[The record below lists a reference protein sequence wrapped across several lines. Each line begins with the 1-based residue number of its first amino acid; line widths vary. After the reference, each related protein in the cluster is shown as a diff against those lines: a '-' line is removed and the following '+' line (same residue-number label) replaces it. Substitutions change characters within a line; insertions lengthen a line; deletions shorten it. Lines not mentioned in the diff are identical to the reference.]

1 MAQLKSLLTPGK
13 LLVAPGIYDGISARV
28 ADVVGF
34 DVLYMTGYGA
44 VGSHLGLPD
53 AGLATYTEMVGRV
66 DVIANAISVPLIAD
80 GDTAYG
86 ALLNVERT
94 VRGYERAGAAA
105 IQIEDQEYPKKCGHT
120 PGKRVIDIEDW
131 GQKIKV
137 AAETRSSS
145 DFLIVART
153 DARAVNG
160 LDDALRRAEVA
171 AEAGADILFVEA
183 PTSEAEM
190 QAICTNTD
198 CPQLINV
205 VEGGK
210 TPVLPAETY
219 AEIGYQ
225 VAIHPGAGFMVAAE
239 AFKGMYGHIKNTNS
253 SLGAATPMMDFGE
266 ISRIMGFEA
275 VWDFESRH
283 ARD

>member
-183 PTSEAEM
+183 PESEAEM
-190 QAICTNTD
+190 QAICTNID

-225 VAIHPGAGFMVAAE
+225 VAIHPGAGFMAAAE

>member
-171 AEAGADILFVEA
+171 SRARARLA
-183 PTSEAEM
+183 SRR
-190 QAICTNTD
+190 CSR
-198 CPQLINV
+198 
-205 VEGGK
+205 
-210 TPVLPAETY
+210 
-219 AEIGYQ
+219 
-225 VAIHPGAGFMVAAE
+225 AA
-239 AFKGMYGHIKNTNS
+239 S
-253 SLGAATPMMDFGE
+253 
-266 ISRIMGFEA
+266 
-275 VWDFESRH
+275 
-283 ARD
+283 

>member
-28 ADVVGF
+28 ADEVGF
-34 DVLYMTGYGA
+34 EVLYMTGYGA

-53 AGLATYTEMVGRV
+53 AVLASYTEMVGRV
-66 DVIANAISVPLIAD
+66 DVIANSISVPLIAD
-80 GDTAYG
+80 GDTGYG
-86 ALLNVERT
+86 ALLNIERT

-120 PGKRVIDIEDW
+120 PGKRVIDIADW

-137 AAETRSSS
+137 AAETRNSG

-183 PTSEAEM
+183 PESEAEM

-198 CPQLINV
+198 RPQLINV

-210 TPVLPAETY
+210 TPVLPADEY

-225 VAIHPGAGFMVAAE
+225 IAIHPGAGFMAAAE
-239 AFKGMYGHIKNTNS
+239 AFKGMYGHIKQTHS
-253 SLGAATPMMDFGE
+253 SIGAATPMMDFAE
-266 ISRIMGFEA
+266 ISRIMGFPG
-275 VWDFESRH
+275 VWEFESRH

>member
-190 QAICTNTD
+190 QAICTNID